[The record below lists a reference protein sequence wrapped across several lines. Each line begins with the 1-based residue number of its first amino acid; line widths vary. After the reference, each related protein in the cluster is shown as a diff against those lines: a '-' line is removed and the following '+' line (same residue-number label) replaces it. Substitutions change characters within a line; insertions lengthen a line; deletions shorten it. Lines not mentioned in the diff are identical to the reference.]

1 MKKWMIWLGL
11 AVVIV
16 VGAVLGVGKWFD
28 PHDACLDSGGR
39 WTEQH
44 CEY

>member
-11 AVVIV
+11 IV
-16 VGAVLGVGKWFD
+16 MIIAGAALGLAKVFD
-28 PHDACLDSGGR
+28 PHDACLDSGGK
-39 WTEQH
+39 WVETH